1 MVCRALSHPDPRFP
15 IWDRDRGPVF
25 RGLDPEI
32 ASCLGKCRS
41 ILSLCSVSDETQAAE
56 RAPIQELSALP
67 PDVAPAGMDANR
79 CCRDRPALAASSYG
93 PAAEAEIRRRD
104 RYSTAK
110 GLASAALL
118 RG

>member
-15 IWDRDRGPVF
+15 IWDRDRGLF
-25 RGLDPEI
+25 RGLGPGIENYLL
-32 ASCLGKCRS
+32 SCRS
-41 ILSLCSVSDETQAAE
+41 ILSLCSVRDETQVAE

-67 PDVAPAGMDANR
+67 PAVAPAGMDANR
-79 CCRDRPALAASSYG
+79 CCRDRPALAASSCG

-110 GLASAALL
+110 ALASAALL